1 MGECFVQCQTSLADS
16 PELRV
21 KSAVKQLA
29 VPISRD
35 GFSKNAEC
43 GATSDCQPCPA
54 AVWETQIGSLQLR
67 NQGPKG
73 LTRGLTRPSDRLQ
86 QS

>member
-35 GFSKNAEC
+35 VSPGSPKMWNAELQ
-43 GATSDCQPCPA
+43 ATASPA
-54 AVWETQIGSLQLR
+54 QLQSGR
-67 NQGPKG
+67 QKSAASSY
-73 LTRGLTRPSDRLQ
+73 RIKV
-86 QS
+86 